1 VFAPNSKYR
10 ARVTPAKR
18 GRGGQRTTTED
29 LDEPTPAERRAAMT
43 WAQRL
48 KRVFGIDIETCPA
61 CGGAVRII
69 ACIEDPVVIEKI
81 LTHLDARAPGPEAL
95 MRPPCRAPPQPG

>member
-1 VFAPNSKYR
+1 
-10 ARVTPAKR
+10 
-18 GRGGQRTTTED
+18 
-29 LDEPTPAERRAAMT
+29 MT

-48 KRVFGIDIETCPA
+48 KRVFGIDVETCPA

-81 LTHLDARAPGPEAL
+81 LTHLEAKGGAAEATR
-95 MRPPCRAPPQPG
+95 RPPCRAPPPAGLFD